1 MNTFFNFN
9 INVKLRILCGFFTSL
24 FNVMVNPFMAVFF
37 SEYYPV
43 STVGVIIFIGMFLVI
58 LSNFYGGQ
66 IADTYNRKKI
76 LVTGIYLN
84 GSALLI
90 IGFLIKFNV
99 LISMIVLIYWMNM
112 FFSNIYKPS
121 LSSLIIEITTDDDR
135 RKIFTYNYWF
145 SNLALALGV
154 AIGGIYFSKYND
166 IMYLLIGLAT
176 LLIGCIYSIFIQNN
190 YRPLKIKKREGI
202 LKNYISVL
210 KDYKFTLFVLSGALI
225 FSNELHITNFVS
237 VNLKNKDVINYIG
250 NLSFDAF
257 GSIAFLQ
264 ILNTLVIVLFTIL
277 VNKYTKGA
285 SASFILILGLCIY
298 SISYSFTLLTT
309 NLLLLAVAVIFASL
323 GELIFAPIYQTKQVE
338 LMSSEKFGVYSAV
351 SSIFTQCA
359 PLVASLYLLIS
370 EYINWISFF
379 LLAFSINIFSIV
391 CIYFIQKNRRPT

>member
-1 MNTFFNFN
+1 MNTFLNFN

-43 STVGVIIFIGMFLVI
+43 STVGIIIFIGMFLVV

-76 LVTGIYLN
+76 LVTGICLN

-121 LSSLIIEITTDDDR
+121 LSSLIIEVTTDNDR

-166 IMYLLIGLAT
+166 IMYLIIGLAT

-190 YRPLKIKKREGI
+190 YRTIRTQKRDGI

-210 KDYKFTLFVLSGALI
+210 KDYKFILFVLSGSLI

-237 VNLKNKDVINYIG
+237 VNLKNKGVINYIG

-257 GSIAFLQ
+257 GAIAFLQ
-264 ILNTLVIVLFTIL
+264 ILNTLVIILFTIL
-277 VNKYTKGA
+277 INKYVKGA
-285 SASFILILGLCIY
+285 NASFILILGLCIY

-338 LMSSEKFGVYSAV
+338 LMNSEKFGIYSAV

-359 PLVASLYLLIS
+359 PLIASLYLLIS
-370 EYINWISFF
+370 EYISWISFF

-391 CIYFIQKNRRPT
+391 CIYFIQKKRRPS